1 MKDNVE
7 KKLSELTEKKIKVE
21 QMYYRII
28 GAISVLNEI
37 LTEKKENRDVST
49 KV

>member
-1 MKDNVE
+1 MKDKTE
-7 KKLSELTEKKIKVE
+7 KKLLELREEKVRVE

-28 GAISVLNEI
+28 GAIVVLEEL
-37 LTEKKENRDVST
+37 LTEKKESKNVSN

>member
-1 MKDNVE
+1 
-7 KKLSELTEKKIKVE
+7 KIKVE

>member
-1 MKDNVE
+1 MKDKTE
-7 KKLSELTEKKIKVE
+7 KKLLELREEKVRVE

-28 GAISVLNEI
+28 GAIVVLEEL
-37 LTEKKENRDVST
+37 LTKKESKNVSN